1 MFKNRSTKKKSLST
15 VDNLLSTYLQT
26 SDKKISKSVKHN
38 ASSIL
43 ESKAQSQKKRSKS
56 EMKKFK
62 LKERKLR
69 NKNLKRNQILNEKID
84 MLTKLQNGDDKLIND
99 LVARKIDALKRL
111 DSITNDSDL
120 QELQNDVLN
129 LISKESTKDKLKNS
143 NERDQLRAR
152 ISKLDNFSEK
162 VSRGYI
168 SVNGLTPGL
177 AQPGDDSDSEE
188 DDDNY
193 NQETQESS
201 QLRNFRDDFD
211 DYN

>member
-99 LVARKIDALKRL
+99 L
-111 DSITNDSDL
+111 
-120 QELQNDVLN
+120 ELQNDVLN